1 MQMTAREIAEACGG
15 VLLCG
20 NENTVV
26 TSVSTDSRRISAGA
40 LFVPLKGER
49 TDAHMYIDAVFS
61 AGAAATLTQNDTKK
75 LDVHP
80 WISVPNTEVAL
91 QKIASAY
98 RSRFHIPVVGI
109 TGSVGKTTTK
119 EMVALALSS
128 SYRVMKT
135 EGNQNSQVGLPL
147 TLFRLEEGDEAAV
160 IEMGMSD
167 FGEMSR
173 LCSMA
178 RPKYAVMTNI
188 GISHIQQLKTQEN
201 ILKEKLHITD
211 CFGTDSILFL
221 NGQDP
226 FLASLREKLPHIR
239 KVYFG
244 TEPWCEYR
252 AQEIESTEKG
262 VRFRMIANGIS
273 VCVELPVHGFHNVL
287 NALAGLSVTHS
298 LGGDVFAASRALS
311 QYEPPAMRQ
320 QIHKV
325 RGITLIDDSY
335 NASPDALRSSLHV
348 LGSFSGRKI
357 AVLADMLE
365 LGEFEEAAHR
375 QVGKMAADA
384 GVDLLV
390 TIGERARWIAEEA
403 KACHIR
409 DCVSFSEN
417 SETASYLKEI
427 VKEGDVLLVKGSRS
441 MHTDEIVRAF
451 L

>member
-1 MQMTAREIAEACGG
+1 MP
-15 VLLCG
+15 
-20 NENTVV
+20 
-26 TSVSTDSRRISAGA
+26 
-40 LFVPLKGER
+40 VP
-49 TDAHMYIDAVFS
+49 
-61 AGAAATLTQNDTKK
+61 
-75 LDVHP
+75 
-80 WISVPNTEVAL
+80 
-91 QKIASAY
+91 
-98 RSRFHIPVVGI
+98 
-109 TGSVGKTTTK
+109 
-119 EMVALALSS
+119 
-128 SYRVMKT
+128 
-135 EGNQNSQVGLPL
+135 
-147 TLFRLEEGDEAAV
+147 
-160 IEMGMSD
+160 
-167 FGEMSR
+167 
-173 LCSMA
+173 
-178 RPKYAVMTNI
+178 
-188 GISHIQQLKTQEN
+188 
-201 ILKEKLHITD
+201 
-211 CFGTDSILFL
+211 
-221 NGQDP
+221 
-226 FLASLREKLPHIR
+226 
-239 KVYFG
+239 
-244 TEPWCEYR
+244 
-252 AQEIESTEKG
+252 
-262 VRFRMIANGIS
+262 
-273 VCVELPVHGFHNVL
+273 GFHNVL

-335 NASPDALRSSLHV
+335 NASPDALRSSLQV

-375 QVGKMAADA
+375 QVGKMAAEV